1 MSRSNPNEQLVNPAA
16 RFYEWSG
23 SNGNFKY
30 YDKELKQN
38 VDVPLPFT
46 FLVLDTCATVK
57 GFNDANQGGYWS
69 NEVKDIR
76 KDLIT
81 VRSKKGLEMTGT
93 WEQIKAKMAADGV
106 EYCQSV
112 YIGIKMDGKNLGLA
126 NIQMRGSAL
135 SSWIEFCKT
144 NKIMECAVTVKSA
157 TPAKKGATKYFEPK
171 FEAVK
176 IKEETNLEA
185 IELDK
190 TLQEYLKA
198 YFERNATAP
207 TETPAV
213 TNNAPVATETVNS
226 SKSNLADPA
235 IKNAIIQGV
244 DSVDTNEESGL
255 PF

>member
-1 MSRSNPNEQLVNPAA
+1 MSRSNPNEEIKSPCT

-23 SNGNFKY
+23 SLGNFKF

-57 GFNDANQGGYWS
+57 GFNDATQSGYWS

-81 VRSKKGLEMTGT
+81 VRSKKGTEMSGT
-93 WEQIKAKMAADGV
+93 WEQIKAKMASEGV
-106 EYCQSV
+106 EYVQSV
-112 YIGIKMDGKNLGLA
+112 YIAIKMNGKDLALA
-126 NIQMRGSAL
+126 NIQMKGSAL
-135 SSWIEFCKT
+135 SSWIEFVKA

-171 FEAVK
+171 FEAIK

-185 IELDK
+185 VKLDEV
-190 TLQEYLKA
+190 LQEYLKA
-198 YFERNATAP
+198 YFARNTTAQS
-207 TETPAV
+207 ETPAI
-213 TNNAPVATETVNS
+213 TNNAPAVKETTNTPTLVHNSKSTASPETVT
-226 SKSNLADPA
+226 D
-235 IKNAIIQGV
+235 IIPV
-244 DSVDTNEESGL
+244 DDNDDL